1 MTPVKAI
8 FQVGS
13 RSRSAN
19 QEGTSLGPGQL
30 PPQKVQCPRG
40 SAQHKAG
47 TGEGSCRCCRG
58 RGGLDPAPAAPH
70 GGGRFLLH
78 HHPRPHR
85 RRRPS
90 ESCSAPH
97 TGISLEVG
105 GTGARGWR
113 SAQGL
118 SWTQG
123 PSSRP
128 DRTKPQGACLP
139 VSPMQQTLC
148 GQTTVYP
155 GFPGRVPPSVAA
167 GDTEEWLPGRP
178 VRARGWWRQA
188 GRPHPLSSAR
198 LVSPARPTASGAE
211 GGSSEA
217 RPCAQFACAL
227 QSVPSQTARPSH
239 LPPPSWPANHSL
251 AVGVA

>member
-1 MTPVKAI
+1 MLLLLNLCLLSCLRAPAFLLVTGFRAPPVTQGDLVSRPLTSMTPVKAI

-105 GTGARGWR
+105 DTGARGWR

-155 GFPGRVPPSVAA
+155 GFPGRVPPSQSQQETPGSGCQVA
-167 GDTEEWLPGRP
+167 L
-178 VRARGWWRQA
+178 
-188 GRPHPLSSAR
+188 
-198 LVSPARPTASGAE
+198 
-211 GGSSEA
+211 
-217 RPCAQFACAL
+217 
-227 QSVPSQTARPSH
+227 
-239 LPPPSWPANHSL
+239 
-251 AVGVA
+251 